1 MKALFASILAII
13 VVALSIKL
21 ISIGAS
27 FYQQESEERGM
38 RIQLEDKEALRNM
51 NRA

>member
-13 VVALSIKL
+13 FVALSIKL

-27 FYQQESEERGM
+27 FYQHENEERDM
-38 RIQLEDKEALRNM
+38 RIQLEDKETLRNM
-51 NRA
+51 NRT

>member
-1 MKALFASILAII
+1 MKALFASILAIV

-21 ISIGAS
+21 IGAGIS
-27 FYQQESEERGM
+27 FYAQENEERAT

-51 NRA
+51 NRT